1 MPEKE
6 PALWVEIIG
15 WVGSVEVLLAYAFN
29 SYQKLKS
36 DSVAFVS
43 LNLTGGLFLI
53 IYTVFKGAY
62 ASAFVNVVWVV
73 VAGLSLVRLY
83 HRKITRTT
91 RS

>member
-1 MPEKE
+1 MSEKE
-6 PALWVEIIG
+6 PVLWVEIIG

-29 SYQKLKS
+29 SYQKLRS

-53 IYTVFKGAY
+53 IYTVFKGAF

-73 VAGLSLVRLY
+73 VAALSLIRLY
-83 HRKITRTT
+83 QRKISRTT